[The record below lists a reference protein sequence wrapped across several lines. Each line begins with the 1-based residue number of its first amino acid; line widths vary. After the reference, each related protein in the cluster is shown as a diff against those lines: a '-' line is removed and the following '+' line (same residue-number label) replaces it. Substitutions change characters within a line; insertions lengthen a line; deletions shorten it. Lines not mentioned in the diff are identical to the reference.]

1 MLEAQSDNAD
11 VVNNATVYAVKILNE
26 VKASYAAFAE
36 RDFGSCDEL
45 TDDILTSNSES
56 KQENI
61 VNVSNVLK
69 PENNDVTESN
79 CLALVVRKDYNLTI
93 VKNVFTAT
101 GRLSWKIALITA
113 IINVLNMLF

>member
-1 MLEAQSDNAD
+1 MLEVQSENTE
-11 VVNNATVYAVKILNE
+11 VISNSKVYAVKILNE

-36 RDFGSCDEL
+36 RDFGTTDEL
-45 TDDILTSNSES
+45 PDDILTSNSES

-69 PENNDVTESN
+69 PENNDTTESN

-93 VKNVFTAT
+93 VKNIFTTT